1 MQVTFMKKIL
11 GMKYPKK
18 KGLDCYDE
26 KKIDRLSHYYC
37 YIEIGQDKAQA
48 IIDDITKAYEKSTA
62 GKLEQERKRMLRRTK
77 KKHELY

>member
-1 MQVTFMKKIL
+1 MRKIL

-18 KGLDCYDE
+18 KVWIVTKRRKLTD
-26 KKIDRLSHYYC
+26 YYH